1 MTPQHHR
8 HQLIRFFQRHVSALL
23 FGVDERINRR
33 SGNIRD
39 RLWNEPHHHQF
50 AFRTAGRYRR
60 DFLLVHA
67 DRGGSSTYAYDGDG
81 RRVSRMVASLQSVY
95 AYDVFGNLAAEYGS
109 TNSVSGTV
117 YLTADH
123 LGSTRLITSSANTLV
138 NGTSP
143 GTPGTAIECRDYL
156 PFGEQILVGSGSP
169 RLGLNCLTTEIGVRQ
184 QFTSKERDSES
195 GLDYFEARY
204 FSSTQGRFQSV
215 DPANAGASRGSPQ
228 TWNAYAYVSNNP
240 LNGTD
245 PNGLNLIGSPANVN
259 GAEEYRTFG
268 GIFGNQ
274 SLATDLLLRE
284 TQERNEWIDEQL
296 GQALA
301 QQQNSTNSTSTTGT
315 TAQDHYVSIGYW
327 PKGAGGFGHI
337 GVQVDSDDTQGY
349 STKDPSVHW
358 WQRLFGA
365 PAGGTEDDITQH
377 TKNGDTAT
385 HFYHHISI
393 TADQATAMQGAM
405 AAGNGGHYNLIF
417 NNCAQFVEGVLRSG
431 GVWAPHAEIFGPAVL
446 AGILSLEH

>member
-1 MTPQHHR
+1 MYQYDAENR
-8 HQLIRFFQRHVSALL
+8 QISA
-23 FGVDERINRR
+23 
-33 SGNIRD
+33 
-39 RLWNEPHHHQF
+39 
-50 AFRTAGRYRR
+50 
-60 DFLLVHA
+60 
-67 DRGGSSTYAYDGDG
+67 GSSTYAYDGDG

-301 QQQNSTNSTSTTGT
+301 QQQNSSSITTTQG
-315 TAQDHYVSIGYW
+315 QSSDYVSVSYW

-337 GVQVDSDDTQGY
+337 GVGVDTDNTVGY
-349 STKDPSVHW
+349 STVDPKVPW
-358 WQRLFGA
+358 WKRIFGA
-365 PAGGTEDDITQH
+365 PAGGTENDIAAH
-377 TKNGDTAT
+377 TNSGGEVAP
-385 HFYHHISI
+385 HGYIHIPV
-393 TADQATAMQGAM
+393 TADQAAAMKGAI
-405 AAGNGGHYNLIF
+405 AARDPNTGNGGHYNLIF
-417 NNCAQFVEGVLRSG
+417 NNCAQFVESVLHAG
-431 GVWAPHAEIFGPAVL
+431 GVSGVPHAEVFGPAIL
-446 AGILSLEH
+446 GGILWAEH